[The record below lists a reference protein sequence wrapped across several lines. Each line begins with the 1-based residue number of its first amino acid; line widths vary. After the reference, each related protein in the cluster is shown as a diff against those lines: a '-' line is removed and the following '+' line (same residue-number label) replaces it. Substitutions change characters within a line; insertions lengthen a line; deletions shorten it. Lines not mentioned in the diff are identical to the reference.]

1 MRHLEF
7 KGKYL
12 QKLLSGEK
20 RATIRKRVYVKPG
33 ELVYVHCGGKIIGKA
48 RIRSVREIRLD
59 EIDDEIAG
67 MEGFKSAEELVS
79 EIRDYYSDRDRLYL
93 IEFDLEPFERPLD
106 PAEMYY
112 ENDDLIEIA
121 RRAVESDALSEDEKE
136 VLRLFLKTGSIRKT
150 AFRLGGLSRRG
161 VVREALRKA
170 RAIVNEQ
177 K

>member
-1 MRHLEF
+1 MKHLEF

-33 ELVYVHCGGKIIGKA
+33 ELVYVHCGGKIVGRA
-48 RIRSVREIRLD
+48 RIKDVREIGLD
-59 EIDDEIAG
+59 EIDEEIARK
-67 MEGFKSAEELVS
+67 EGFESAEELVA
-79 EIRDYYSDRDRLYL
+79 ELRGYYSDRDRLYL
-93 IEFDLEPFERPLD
+93 IEFDFEPFEKPLD

-121 RRAVESDALSEDEKE
+121 RKAVDSDALSEEEKE

-170 RAIVNEQ
+170 RKIVNEQ